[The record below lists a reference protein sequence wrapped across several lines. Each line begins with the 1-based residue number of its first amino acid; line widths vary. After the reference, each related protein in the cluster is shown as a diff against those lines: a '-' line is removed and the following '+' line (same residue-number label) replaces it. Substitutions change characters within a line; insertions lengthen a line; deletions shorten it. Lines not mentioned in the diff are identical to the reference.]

1 VFYSALVK
9 LRNHAVLGG
18 KNDFVSLFFSGVF
31 FGGKNDFVSAKETTD
46 CVNSPKNCL
55 SEFVLIKILESLSS
69 TSDTNAD
76 IDVFTSVLILVPGI
90 LKR

>member
-31 FGGKNDFVSAKETTD
+31 FGGKNDFVSAKET
-46 CVNSPKNCL
+46 NCL